1 MEPCAFSSLV
11 QQHLL
16 PLFSGAQLVS
26 ATSPSPPQRP
36 AVAERGRQSIE
47 IKPSQATPWCITITR
62 DQPFART
69 APGQV
74 SEKQLAKAFVAQV
87 AAMPEGFEA
96 GPFAADLMARLP
108 RRLVVETL
116 CPAGVDQGA
125 VLAAIDQLQVW
136 SNRSYE
142 GQPIVA
148 AVGFTP
154 EPHDWRAGGPAGG
167 PEAVRERGP
176 GSGPEELPLLGE
188 ASEGDR
194 VADDLGAVLSSEAPL
209 PTVQLQEA
217 WAEDFGAVLTKSFDT
232 MLVSDYS
239 GQLLAYA
246 AMASPAQ
253 PPPLAP
259 VRLGA
264 VAQWSAEHPDR
275 LALVLN
281 RAHELLVLRHG
292 SLVFAHRAGSWFFL
306 APEAILQQM
315 GGPRDPELK
324 RAVYASCLDAS
335 FAGTG
340 ACLGILNAD
349 ATARLKEIAPEPADH
364 LLPQG
369 STKAHPFLPNSSK
382 VRLLQRAINGR
393 PFQALDRRLR
403 QEILAIDGATILDH
417 TGQLLAAGAILKV
430 PGGSSGG
437 GRRAAAVALAA
448 YGVGIKVSAD
458 GGIEGFRRT
467 TRASEGQDGF
477 RMSFRLMK

>member
-1 MEPCAFSSLV
+1 
-11 QQHLL
+11 
-16 PLFSGAQLVS
+16 
-26 ATSPSPPQRP
+26 
-36 AVAERGRQSIE
+36 
-47 IKPSQATPWCITITR
+47 
-62 DQPFART
+62 
-69 APGQV
+69 
-74 SEKQLAKAFVAQV
+74 
-87 AAMPEGFEA
+87 
-96 GPFAADLMARLP
+96 
-108 RRLVVETL
+108 
-116 CPAGVDQGA
+116 
-125 VLAAIDQLQVW
+125 
-136 SNRSYE
+136 
-142 GQPIVA
+142 
-148 AVGFTP
+148 VGFTP
-154 EPHDWRAGGPAGG
+154 EPHAGPAAAGKAF
-167 PEAVRERGP
+167 PA
-176 GSGPEELPLLGE
+176 
-188 ASEGDR
+188 
-194 VADDLGAVLSSEAPL
+194 
-209 PTVQLQEA
+209 VQLQEA
-217 WAEDFGAVLTKSFDT
+217 WAEDFGAVLTNSFDT
-232 MLVSDYS
+232 MLVGDYR

-417 TGQLLAAGAILKV
+417 TGQLLAAGAILRV

-437 GRRAAAVALAA
+437 GRRAAALALAA

-458 GGIEGFRRT
+458 GGIEGFRHT
-467 TRASEGQDGF
+467 TTASEGAEEGT
-477 RMSFRLMK
+477 RLSFRLMK

>member
-1 MEPCAFSSLV
+1 
-11 QQHLL
+11 
-16 PLFSGAQLVS
+16 
-26 ATSPSPPQRP
+26 
-36 AVAERGRQSIE
+36 VAERGRQSIE
-47 IKPSQATPWCITITR
+47 IKPSQATSWCLTITR

-74 SEKQLAKAFVAQV
+74 SKKQLAKVFVAQV
-87 AAMPEGFEA
+87 AAMPEGFES
-96 GPFAADLMARLP
+96 GSFAADLMARLP
-108 RRLVVETL
+108 RRLVVDTL
-116 CPAGVDQGA
+116 CPTNVDRAG

-154 EPHDWRAGGPAGG
+154 EANAGPVA
-167 PEAVRERGP
+167 A
-176 GSGPEELPLLGE
+176 GE
-188 ASEGDR
+188 AIP
-194 VADDLGAVLSSEAPL
+194 A
-209 PTVQLQEA
+209 VQLQEA
-217 WAEDFGAVLTKSFDT
+217 WAEDFGAVLTNSFDT

-239 GQLLAYA
+239 GQLLAYD

-259 VRLGA
+259 LRLGA
-264 VAQWSAEHPDR
+264 VAHWSAEHPER

-281 RAHELLVLRHG
+281 RANELLVLRHG
-292 SLVFAHRAGSWFFL
+292 ALVFAHRAGSWFFL
-306 APEAILQQM
+306 APDAIVQQM
-315 GGPRDPELK
+315 GGPRDLELR

-340 ACLGILNAD
+340 ACIGILNAD

-364 LLPQG
+364 LLPQRPG
-369 STKAHPFLPNSSK
+369 KASPLPQRSAK
-382 VRLLQRAINGR
+382 ARLLQRAIDGR
-393 PFQALDRRLR
+393 PFHALDRRLR

-467 TRASEGQDGF
+467 TTVSEEGQVGT